1 MAKRVGTW
9 WIRDGVE
16 DRRREAQGF
25 GEILELLPDFDWTQD
40 HGDSDV
46 LERDFVETPEYNEKV
61 DLVDYMFMCTHG
73 SYNPWDSTTWGRA
86 FSTWDGTVNCAEDID
101 WGKWDLEIFS
111 SHACKLLHH
120 SSDSR
125 VWRWIPAFKRLHYM
139 FGFHT
144 DSFSDP
150 PQAERG
156 KKFAIYAALHLFF
169 PWFSG
174 YTLREAWKK
183 ANVEVEG
190 SSVEWAYLRTSG
202 DSSSG
207 SWVNTYHEQLQVGE
221 PTDPVSHR
229 TFYWSKGTC

>member
-9 WIRDGVE
+9 WIRDNLNA
-16 DRRREAQGF
+16 RRDEARGF
-25 GEILELLPDFDWTQD
+25 GEILDLLSDFDWTQD
-40 HGDSDV
+40 HGDSSV
-46 LERDFVETPEYNEKV
+46 LERDFVETANYTEKV
-61 DLVDYMFMCTHG
+61 DLVDYMFMCSHG
-73 SYNPWDSTTWGRA
+73 NPNEFLTSDGR
-86 FSTWDGTVNCAEDID
+86 VNCGEDID
-101 WGKWDLEIFS
+101 WGKSDLEIFS
-111 SHACKLLHH
+111 THACSLLRHT
-120 SSDSR
+120 SDNR
-125 VWRWIPAFKRLHYM
+125 VWRWRPAFKRLHYM

-144 DSFSDP
+144 GSYSGSGQKD
-150 PQAERG
+150 RG

-169 PWFSG
+169 PQWFSG

-207 SWVNTYHEQLQVGE
+207 AWVSTYHEKLQVGE
-221 PTDPVSHR
+221 PTDPVSNR